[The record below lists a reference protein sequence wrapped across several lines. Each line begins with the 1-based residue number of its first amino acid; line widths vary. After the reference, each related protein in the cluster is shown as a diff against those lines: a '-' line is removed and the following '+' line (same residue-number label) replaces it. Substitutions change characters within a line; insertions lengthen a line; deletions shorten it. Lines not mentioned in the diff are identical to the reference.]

1 MINYKD
7 PVTSFDTIIYHKI
20 TKSVLGVNMILGFTY
35 TFMWIDSDKP
45 SHLGQRCTS
54 RHVYFHFK
62 LMVEYT
68 ELLKPQN
75 STEDKRRWLM
85 IIERD
90 VHVDDDGAQNF
101 NSMVG
106 QYIT

>member
-1 MINYKD
+1 
-7 PVTSFDTIIYHKI
+7 
-20 TKSVLGVNMILGFTY
+20 
-35 TFMWIDSDKP
+35 
-45 SHLGQRCTS
+45 
-54 RHVYFHFK
+54 
-62 LMVEYT
+62 MVEYT